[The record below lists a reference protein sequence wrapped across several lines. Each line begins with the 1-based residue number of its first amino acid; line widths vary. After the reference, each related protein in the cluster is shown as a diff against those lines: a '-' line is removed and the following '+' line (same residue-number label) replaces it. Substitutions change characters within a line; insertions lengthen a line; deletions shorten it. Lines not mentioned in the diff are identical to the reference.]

1 MGALAKGSTQ
11 RPNIPNPRFPN
22 RPQAALGQRVPAA
35 PAPQATSGPRIAPAV
50 PRAQRGV
57 QYTPAVRKQPTLEEG
72 IERHIQ
78 DVSRLQAEA
87 DAAKARSQHNRM
99 AGQGSGPEVR

>member
-35 PAPQATSGPRIAPAV
+35 P
-50 PRAQRGV
+50 RAQRGV
-57 QYTPAVRKQPTLEEG
+57 QYTPAARDEQANVEG
-72 IERHIQ
+72 GIGINIQ
-78 DVSRLQAEA
+78 NMARLKAEA
-87 DAAKARSQHNRM
+87 DAAKARAQYNRM

>member
-11 RPNIPNPRFPN
+11 RPNIPNPHFPN
-22 RPQAALGQRVPAA
+22 RPQVA
-35 PAPQATSGPRIAPAV
+35 SGPRIAPAV

-57 QYTPAVRKQPTLEEG
+57 QYTPAARNEQANVEG
-72 IERHIQ
+72 GIGIDIQ
-78 DVSRLQAEA
+78 NMARLKAKT
-87 DAAKARSQHNRM
+87 DAAKARAQHNRM